1 MHYTPPPRDPKAP
14 PVRINLLS
22 DTQTR
27 PTAGMREAMARAE
40 VGDEQIGDDPTVNQL
55 CERVADLLGKEAA
68 VFMPSGTMCNVAAT
82 LVHCRPGDEI
92 LAHETAHIIAR
103 EGGAHAALG
112 GFQITPLKGED
123 GQFSPEAFKA
133 ALHPR
138 SRYQPPQTVV
148 SVEQTANIGGGTIWK
163 KAALDEVVEIAK
175 ANGMATHMD
184 GARLLNATVATGIS
198 ASDMAAG
205 WDSAWIDFS
214 KGLGAPIGG
223 VIAGSRAFID
233 EVWRWKQRLGG
244 SMRQAGVCA
253 AACVYALDHNVD
265 RLAEDHANARAL
277 ARGLSQIAGV
287 EVQQPETNLVFFK
300 PDGAGVSGEKM
311 VAALRPRGVLL
322 AMMDGRI
329 RACTHLD
336 VTADDDRGDGRAR
349 QGDRARGVGSGSIAQ
364 KSGTTP
370 PARAG
375 GVVRLQR
382 GDRLAAATAAATT
395 ATTSAATTAAGIE
408 QRRIVTRIGVILG
421 MDSGRGSAA
430 SCGANARTAGQ
441 RIVPQPHNANGSQ

>member
-1 MHYTPPPRDPKAP
+1 MFYTPPPRDPKAP

-27 PTAGMREAMARAE
+27 PTPAMREAMARAE
-40 VGDEQIGDDPTVNQL
+40 VGDEQTGDDPTVNLL
-55 CERVADLLGKEAA
+55 CERVASLLGKEAA

-82 LVHCRPGDEI
+82 LTHCRPGDEI

-112 GFQITPLKGED
+112 GFQITPLPGAD
-123 GQFSPEAFKA
+123 GQFSPDALGA

-138 SRYQPPQTVV
+138 TRYQQPQTLL

-163 KAALDEVVEIAK
+163 KASLDEVAGIAK
-175 ANGMATHMD
+175 AAGLATHMD
-184 GARLLNATVATGIS
+184 GARLLNACVATGI
-198 ASDMAAG
+198 AAREMAKG

-214 KGLGAPIGG
+214 KGLGAPVGG
-223 VIAGSRAFID
+223 VLAGSAAFID

-244 SMRQAGVCA
+244 AMRQAGVCA
-253 AACVYALDHNVD
+253 AACVYALDHHVD

-287 EVQQPETNLVFFK
+287 VVQEPESNLVFFI
-300 PDGAGVSGEKM
+300 PDGAGVAGDRL
-311 VAALRPRGVLL
+311 VAELRKRGVLL

-336 VTADDDRGDGRAR
+336 VTADMIDETIGHVREIVRA
-349 QGDRARGVGSGSIAQ
+349 A
-364 KSGTTP
+364 
-370 PARAG
+370 
-375 GVVRLQR
+375 
-382 GDRLAAATAAATT
+382 
-395 ATTSAATTAAGIE
+395 
-408 QRRIVTRIGVILG
+408 
-421 MDSGRGSAA
+421 
-430 SCGANARTAGQ
+430 
-441 RIVPQPHNANGSQ
+441 